1 LRVIDTLTAGFSTV
15 ARKLWLITVPLALD
29 IFLWIGPKVSIGP
42 VIDQM
47 LATFQQA
54 MATLPPM
61 NGVDADL
68 AQVFAMATTEM
79 RNAVAHTNLLV
90 LLGWGRL
97 GVPGIA
103 GIKPIDPAVDRVV
116 EISSYGQMVLAEVVI
131 LAVGLLI
138 ACVFLGMLAQVVR
151 GERPDLGALARAV
164 PLYWLR
170 TIAVVVSL
178 GIGLVLVVL
187 GSAVLGPFAFLAWA
201 LILWL
206 LIYVSFF
213 PQAITIS
220 GQGPWAAVRQ
230 SFSLV
235 RHSFWPCLGLIIL
248 TNVIGMGMSLMLRL
262 IMGSV
267 MGMAVAILANA
278 YLGTGLTMAMFIF
291 YRDRV
296 EHHEGSLEQTGEQ
309 RS

>member
-1 LRVIDTLTAGFSTV
+1 LKVIDTLTTGFSTV
-15 ARKLWLITVPLALD
+15 TRKLWLVTVPIALD

-54 MATLPPM
+54 MAALPPM

-68 AQVFAMATTEM
+68 AQMLEMAITEM
-79 RNAVAHTNLLV
+79 RNTVGHTNLLV

-103 GIKPIDPAVDRVV
+103 GIRPIDPAVDRVV
-116 EISSYGQMVLAEVVI
+116 EIASYGQMVLAEVVI

-151 GERPDLGALARAV
+151 GERLDLGALAGAV

-170 TIAVVVSL
+170 TIAVLVPL

-187 GSAVLGPFAFLAWA
+187 GSAILGPFAFLAWA

-220 GQGPWAAVRQ
+220 GQGPWAAVWQ
-230 SFSLV
+230 SFNLV
-235 RHSFWPCLGLIIL
+235 RHTFWSCLGLIIL
-248 TNVIGMGMSLMLRL
+248 TNVIGLGMSLILRL
-262 IMGSV
+262 LMGSPL
-267 MGMAVAILANA
+267 GMAVAILANA

-291 YRDRV
+291 YRDRI
-296 EHHEGSLEQTGEQ
+296 EHPEGSLEQTGEQ